1 MLPLTITLQNYRAFP
16 TDAPIEFTID
26 EGITFLLGVN
36 NVGKSA
42 LIRAFFEL
50 RPLMDASRLRN
61 ANGTPARIVS
71 SLSFHLLANRTTP
84 DRPMYITF
92 RHGDIGW
99 NLEISPDGDD
109 PHTNAFMVKYFK

>member
-16 TDAPIEFTID
+16 TDAPIEFTVD

-50 RPLMDASRLRN
+50 RQVIDVNKLRAGKGIPEN
-61 ANGTPARIVS
+61 VGTKI
-71 SLSFHLLANRTTP
+71 SFDLLANRRSP
-84 DRPMYITF
+84 DRSIFVTF
-92 RHGDIGW
+92 RHGDVGW
-99 NLEISPDGDD
+99 NLEIAP
-109 PHTNAFMVKYFK
+109 